1 MLNRTL
7 VGVLLVATA
16 GLANQAF
23 AQPDAAPNAG
33 ETRTVVAERVVSQ
46 SPMVIER
53 TVVIGKLMTMP
64 ERNTGISKIGGTVGG
79 AIGGYY
85 INGTTPAD
93 NLPLDIPPDAYT
105 R

>member
-7 VGVLLVATA
+7 LAVLVATTA
-16 GLANQAF
+16 GLANQAY
-23 AQPDAAPNAG
+23 AQPDAAPDAG

-64 ERNTGISKIGGTVGG
+64 DHNTGVSKIGGTVGG